1 MVWLLAFSLV
11 LAGWGFWTGNSFLS
25 NLKIARRTGL
35 PIVISPVFIFNP
47 LWVLFHKN
55 LISLLKS
62 LPWGLGNF
70 TRYNKLGWTYDDKY
84 RIHEELGD
92 AFIVVNPSQN
102 DLYVAEA
109 GAIDAITA
117 RRKDFTKPAAMYSE
131 FNVPDN
137 ATMIDPI

>member
-1 MVWLLAFSLV
+1 MAWLLVFSLV
-11 LAGWGFWTGNSFLS
+11 LAVWIFWTVSSFLA
-25 NLKIARRTGL
+25 NLKIARQTGL

-47 LWVLFHKN
+47 LWVLCQQ
-55 LISLLKS
+55 SLVPLFET
-62 LPWGLGNF
+62 LPWGLGDF
-70 TRYNKLGWTYDDKY
+70 IRYNKLGWTYEDKY
-84 RIHEELGD
+84 RIHDEIGD

-131 FNVPDN
+131 FEVVQHC
-137 ATMIDPI
+137 